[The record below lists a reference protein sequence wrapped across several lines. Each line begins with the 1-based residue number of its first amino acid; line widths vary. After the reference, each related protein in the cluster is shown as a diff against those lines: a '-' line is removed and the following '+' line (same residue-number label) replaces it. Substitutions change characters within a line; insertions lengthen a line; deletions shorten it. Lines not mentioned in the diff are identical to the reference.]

1 MAKIATQPDLAAEPG
16 RPARPGQPAQPGRA
30 AQRRRTRRAIVEA
43 TSRLL
48 AAGADPSINDIAAAA
63 DVSRRTIYTYFPT
76 LDQLLLDATI
86 GAMNVSIE
94 AAIDSSGEPDARARI
109 AALVAA
115 LSDGMAGSLPLGR
128 KLIKL
133 TVDAPPSD
141 AGPKRGYRRIGW
153 IEAAL
158 EPVRP
163 RLGPDRFEQLVSALA
178 VVIGWE
184 AFVVL
189 FDVRGLSVDQAREI
203 ITGAATTLVDAALAQ
218 ADVGVGAGTGAA
230 GTDSD
235 SPTDPPNPSTTTA
248 SRTRRRPVRPPLPR
262 GGTWPRSRCASPR
275 PRRTRP

>member
-1 MAKIATQPDLAAEPG
+1 MPSSGKALMAEIATQPDPAAEPG
-16 RPARPGQPAQPGRA
+16 RPIRTGQPAQPGRA

-76 LDQLLLDATI
+76 LDQLLLDATL

-133 TVDAPPSD
+133 TVDARPPD

-218 ADVGVGAGTGAA
+218 ADDGTGAGTGAA

-235 SPTDPPNPSTTTA
+235 SPN
-248 SRTRRRPVRPPLPR
+248 
-262 GGTWPRSRCASPR
+262 
-275 PRRTRP
+275 